1 MLVFSSVLLAL
12 SVGLA
17 VGVNIKNLPPSRK
30 NKYLNSFF
38 NTSPTEENSSNN
50 LTISPYFDTL
60 ELRFLNR
67 MLQNEEKV
75 LSVLETN
82 EILRI
87 ERLAKENQRQRR
99 HIFLKDLNVKLKMI
113 YNTPECIVRISTDND
128 RRSKFYGL
136 HESLSKESIEAL
148 IKADRGN

>member
-38 NTSPTEENSSNN
+38 KTSPTEENSSNN